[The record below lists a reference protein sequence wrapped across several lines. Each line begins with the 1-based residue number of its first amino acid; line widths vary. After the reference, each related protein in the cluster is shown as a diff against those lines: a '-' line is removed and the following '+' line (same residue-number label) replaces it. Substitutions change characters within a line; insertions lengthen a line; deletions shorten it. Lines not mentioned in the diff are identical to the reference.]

1 MQINWEMEGEKW
13 KIQRGISLIEI
24 LIVVTIFSVLGILVT
39 QSIAL
44 TLQGAKKS
52 AATVA
57 VRENLDYSIS
67 VIQRQLTNAN
77 SIVDCTTPAPTPSS
91 RIGYV
96 DQYGTSTYFLWTSA
110 MSAIASGSATTL
122 LTSHETVKVTSA
134 TFTCV
139 AETSVNQPYVNVSL
153 TAQSATSTGAQSSP
167 ETVNTRIY
175 LRNY

>member
-1 MQINWEMEGEKW
+1 MKREIPNTKYV
-13 KIQRGISLIEI
+13 IHNTGISLIEI

-39 QSIAL
+39 QSVAL
-44 TLQGAKKS
+44 TLQGSKKS
-52 AATVA
+52 EVMIA
-57 VRENLDYSIS
+57 VRENLDYSIG
-67 VIQRQLTNAN
+67 IIERQIRNAN
-77 SIVDCTTPAPTPSS
+77 SVTGCPFSS
-91 RIGYV
+91 QPYITYI

-110 MSAIASGSATTL
+110 TSAIASGSATTL

-139 AETSVNQPYVNVSL
+139 AGTSVNQPYVNVSL
-153 TAQSATSTGAQSSP
+153 TAQSATATGAQSSP